1 MTTSSFNLI
10 TVLIFIH
17 FKKNIAQLPS
27 SLAIPNED
35 KLTEPPIG
43 TSPFPVLVD
52 MDIWGCEKFGWV
64 NTRPLSWREWG
75 RWWSS
80 GRFLLKIFVVARCFE
95 RCWVQGLESKR
106 WHSTGLEKFQTTNQ
120 SMVMKGLWHDL
131 KILNQAM
138 FPKQLATRH
147 VPIVTGKPKNN
158 MSSDQKNA
166 KRRTRYQS
174 SDQNPGYLLYR
185 G

>member
-52 MDIWGCEKFGWV
+52 MDI
-64 NTRPLSWREWG
+64 
-75 RWWSS
+75 
-80 GRFLLKIFVVARCFE
+80 
-95 RCWVQGLESKR
+95 
-106 WHSTGLEKFQTTNQ
+106 
-120 SMVMKGLWHDL
+120 
-131 KILNQAM
+131 
-138 FPKQLATRH
+138 
-147 VPIVTGKPKNN
+147 
-158 MSSDQKNA
+158 
-166 KRRTRYQS
+166 
-174 SDQNPGYLLYR
+174 
-185 G
+185 